1 MATVFAIGSGAVG
14 GVITPTLFL
23 GAGLGA
29 LFGKTLYWA
38 GLGEHLPIGVF
49 ALVGMGSVLAATT
62 RSPLLAMIM
71 IFEMS
76 LNYSLMPALMI
87 ASVISTLVA
96 RRFHPESIYT
106 EPLRQKGFAF
116 DAETTRAGAATEQT
130 VGDLMRTP
138 VPPIYETATM
148 REIANRFLT
157 STNNFLPVID
167 LQQRLLGVV
176 ALQDL
181 KEYLNAGQ
189 ELNAIIAYDVMRA
202 PPPCLTPN
210 QRLLDALPVLLK
222 SEQQNIPVVNTFK
235 ENRLV
240 GAVVRAEA
248 LGFLSEAIAAS
259 GPTTKSSEPEAVKEA
274 LNIPTTPT
282 ETK

>member
-1 MATVFAIGSGAVG
+1 
-14 GVITPTLFL
+14 
-23 GAGLGA
+23 
-29 LFGKTLYWA
+29 
-38 GLGEHLPIGVF
+38 
-49 ALVGMGSVLAATT
+49 LAATT

-87 ASVISTLVA
+87 ASVVSTLVA
-96 RRFHPESIYT
+96 RRLHAESIYT
-106 EPLRQKGFAF
+106 EPLRQKGFAL
-116 DAETTRAGAATEQT
+116 DSETTRSGAATEQT
-130 VGDLMRTP
+130 VGDLMRSP
-138 VPPIYETATM
+138 VPPLNQAATL

-157 STNNFLPVID
+157 SANNFLPVVD
-167 LQQRLLGVV
+167 EQQRLLGVV
-176 ALQDL
+176 ALHDL

-189 ELNAIIAYDVMRA
+189 ELNAIIAYDVMRP

-210 QRLLDALPVLLK
+210 QRLFDALPVFLA
-222 SEQQNIPVVNTFK
+222 SEQSNVPVVNSFK

-248 LGFLSEAIAAS
+248 LGFLSEAIAARS
-259 GPTTKSSEPEAVKEA
+259 TTTKSSEPEAVKEGQGT
-274 LNIPTTPT
+274 PPMPT